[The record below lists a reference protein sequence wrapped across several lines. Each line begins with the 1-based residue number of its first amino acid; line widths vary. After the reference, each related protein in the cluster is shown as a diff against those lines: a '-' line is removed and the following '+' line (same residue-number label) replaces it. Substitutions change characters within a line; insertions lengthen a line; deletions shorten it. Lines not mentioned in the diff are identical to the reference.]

1 MLVIRLSLNR
11 KAEALDPLGRTKL
24 SYEPGLTEEEYWER
38 ARAFWKLDERRI
50 LAETFALVVS
60 PDWTIVSVVR
70 IGGISKHRTL
80 RAIEGTV
87 IKGHDLVG
95 RQCPFT
101 SKSKNSLS
109 YFDDL
114 PALTAIGSAS
124 DAPAALHEEKLR
136 LPLKVISLF
145 SGAGGLDAGF
155 ADENKFS
162 LLACVEFDH
171 ACCEALRKNRDEGR
185 LGNSRTKIIE
195 ADISKLDPFELMS
208 SLGIKP
214 GEVDLLIGGPPCQ
227 SWSTT
232 GKRGTVQDARGMLI
246 WHFLR
251 FVEGIQPVYFL
262 MENVRGILSG
272 EFRHRP
278 IAERPKRGG
287 APLAPEELRGSAIK
301 IWLED
306 ATHLLGGA
314 YRVDYFELNSVN
326 YGSPEIRE
334 RVLFFGNRRNQRI
347 RFPQPTYGPHSLD
360 KKPYRTLRDAIGGL
374 NEDPELMQVLDFSPR
389 KKRYLSFVPEGGNW
403 RAMPED
409 IQKESM
415 GKAWFA
421 KGGRS
426 GWWRRLSWD
435 LPSPTI
441 VTMPNH
447 ASTSLCHPS
456 ETRALSVRECA
467 RIQEF
472 PEHWKFFGTAME
484 QMKQIG
490 NAVPVRLAKVASEVI
505 LEAAS
510 APANTAPEGS
520 PAWTSEYIFSM
531 VRTRKWYKQGT
542 VYLHDGHGDRAVSNG

>member
-1 MLVIRLSLNR
+1 MLVIRLSANR
-11 KAEALDPLGRTKL
+11 KPDALDPLGRTSLKF
-24 SYEPGLTEEEYWER
+24 EPGLSEEEYWSR
-38 ARAFWKLDERRI
+38 ARGLWKLDERR
-50 LAETFALVVS
+50 LLSETFALIVDPEWKILCVA
-60 PDWTIVSVVR
+60 TIE
-70 IGGISKHRTL
+70 GLSKYGEL
-80 RAIEGTV
+80 RAIEGSLM
-87 IKGHDLVG
+87 KGHDLVG
-95 RQCPFT
+95 RFCPFT

-114 PALTAIGSAS
+114 PALTAIGVTGDSQ
-124 DAPAALHEEKLR
+124 APVHEEPLE

-155 ADENKFS
+155 ADESKFE

-171 ACCEALRKNRDEGR
+171 ACCTALRKNRDEGR
-185 LGNSRTKIIE
+185 LGNPNTRIIE
-195 ADISKLDPFELMS
+195 ADISELDPGKLLS
-208 SLGIKP
+208 SLGVKP

-232 GKRGTVQDARGMLI
+232 GRRGTVQDARGMLI

-278 IAERPKRGG
+278 IAERPERGG

-301 IWLED
+301 IWLDD

-347 RFPQPTYGPHSLD
+347 RFPQPTYGPHSAT
-360 KKPYRTLRDAIGGL
+360 KRPYRTLRDAIGGL
-374 NEDPELMQVLDFSPR
+374 CEDPDYMQVLDFSPR
-389 KKRYLSFVPEGGNW
+389 KKKYLSYVPEGGNW

-472 PEHWKFFGTAME
+472 PEHWKFSGTVME
-484 QMKQIG
+484 QMKQVG
-490 NAVPVRLAKVASEVI
+490 NAVPVRLAQVASKVI
-505 LEAAS
+505 LNAAAS
-510 APANTAPEGS
+510 PANTATADES
-520 PAWTSEYIFSM
+520 AWTSEYIYSM

-542 VYLHDGHGDRAVSNG
+542 VFLHDSEGDKVLTTA